1 MAFTNRFSDSVFI
14 PPWKCHTAVII
25 WRYKREKSPRREKM
39 NDPAFVDMLCIS
51 GTFFT
56 IAAILVASV
65 LFLERHG

>member
-1 MAFTNRFSDSVFI
+1 
-14 PPWKCHTAVII
+14 
-25 WRYKREKSPRREKM
+25 M

-56 IAAILVASV
+56 ITAILVASV